1 MNKDAGEKAQ
11 SELNKA
17 FGDGSIF
24 FFACDVT
31 KYSDLESELMIRLDC
46 IYTRYIA
53 LVIDFSS
60 RQIVK
65 EQDTVSLFF
74 GQ

>member
-1 MNKDAGEKAQ
+1 MDMNKDAGEKAQ

-46 IYTRYIA
+46 IYTGI
-53 LVIDFSS
+53 LP
-60 RQIVK
+60 
-65 EQDTVSLFF
+65 
-74 GQ
+74 